1 MTAIV
6 TTTLR
11 LKNASILKDIFT
23 TPSNSLYLF
32 VSKPTAWADDAVPTT
47 PTDAS
52 IFERTIRDEMISMR
66 KISPTEVTQSI
77 FRIDWTPG
85 KYYDMYRDDYD
96 GSIQNGTDLDSGAAV
111 SRNGLINA
119 NFYVVTDE
127 YNVYKCISN
136 NNRGASTI
144 KPTGTSTSIFTTS
157 DSYKWKYM
165 FSINSAD
172 ALRFASTNFLPV
184 QSFTSNPGAASP
196 YYNQYLVQS
205 SAISGKLDVIEIK
218 VNGNGYT
225 ANTSLPITIVGD
237 GTGATATATTDG
249 GGQVIGITITNGG
262 SGYTYA
268 TAMVVGTS
276 ATASQLNVIIPP
288 LGGHGSD
295 PVKELNAVYVTVSG
309 TIGDDLSEDTLK
321 ENQYRVIGL
330 ILNPKQYGSSSVLT
344 SQTAN
349 ALLSVGI
356 SGGVSGTF
364 SDDENLISVGTPT
377 DRGKYVSY
385 STLSKTL
392 KYIRNKL
399 NVGADFSIS
408 QTVTGSQS
416 GATGVITSIINPEVD
431 TSTGEILYV
440 ETRRPIY
447 RSISQKEEMRITIE
461 T

>member
-32 VSKPTAWADDAVPTT
+32 VSKPTAWVDDAVPST

-52 IFERTIRDEMISMR
+52 LFERTIRDEMISLR

-77 FRIDWTPG
+77 FRVDWTPG

-96 GSIQNGTDLDSGAAV
+96 GSAQNGTDLDSGSAV

-119 NFYVVTDE
+119 NFYVVTDD

-157 DSYKWKYM
+157 DSYSWKYM

-172 ALRFASTNFLPV
+172 AMRFASTNFIPV

-196 YYNQYLVQS
+196 YYNQYLTQS
-205 SAISGKLDVIEIK
+205 AAVSGKLDVIEIK

-225 ANTSLPITIVGD
+225 ANTTLPIAIVGD
-237 GTGATATATTDG
+237 GSGATATATTDG
-249 GGQVIGITITNGG
+249 GGQVVGVTITNGG

-268 TAMVVGTS
+268 TATVVGTS

-321 ENQYRVIGL
+321 ENQYRIIGL
-330 ILNPKQYGSSSVLT
+330 LLNPKQYGSSSILT

-377 DRGKYVSY
+377 DRGRYVSY
-385 STLSKTL
+385 SASSKTL

-399 NVGADFSIS
+399 NVGSDFSIS

-431 TSTGEILYV
+431 TSSGEILYV